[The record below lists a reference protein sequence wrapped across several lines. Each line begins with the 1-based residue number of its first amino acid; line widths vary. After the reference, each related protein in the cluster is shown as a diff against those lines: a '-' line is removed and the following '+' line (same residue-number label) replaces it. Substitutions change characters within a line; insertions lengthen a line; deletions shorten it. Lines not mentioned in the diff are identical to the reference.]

1 MRILVI
7 GGTGFIGSRVAARLM
22 GQGHEVLVG
31 SPTTGVNSITGKGL
45 QRALA
50 GTDVVIDVSNSPSYD
65 EHAVMD
71 FFRISTTN
79 LLAAEKI
86 AGVKH
91 HVMLSIVGTE
101 NLQGNA
107 YFKAKMQQEEL
118 IRKSAERY
126 TVVRATQFMEFL
138 GAVADLGDVDGVTH
152 VSTGAVQLIAADDVV
167 EKLCEIATGRALNSA
182 IEIAGPRKAR
192 MSDMVEKY
200 LRARGD
206 ARVVVADPDALYFGS
221 LLREDTMVPTSTAML
236 GGITFDHW
244 LEDRA
249 QS

>member
-7 GGTGFIGSRVAARLM
+7 GGTGFIGSRVVARLVK
-22 GQGHEVLVG
+22 QGHEALAG
-31 SPTTGVNSITGKGL
+31 SPATGVNSITGKGL
-45 QRALA
+45 QLA
-50 GTDVVIDVSNSPSYD
+50 MTGTDAVIDVSNSPSYD

-79 LLAAEKI
+79 LLAAEKV

-91 HVMLSIVGTE
+91 HIMLSIVGTE
-101 NLQGNA
+101 NLQANA

-118 IRKSAERY
+118 IRKSADRY

-138 GAVADLGDVDGVTH
+138 GAVADLGDVNGVTH
-152 VSTGAVQLIAADDVV
+152 VSTGAVQLVAADDVV
-167 EKLCEIATGRALNSA
+167 EKLCEIATGPAFNST
-182 IEIAGPRKAR
+182 IEIAGPDKAR

-206 ARVVVADPDALYFGS
+206 ARRVVADPNALYFGS
-221 LLREDTMVPTSTAML
+221 VLREDTMVPTSGSML
-236 GGITFDHW
+236 GGITFEDW
-244 LEDRA
+244 LGDRA